1 MRASRGMGVIR
12 KGVSKKLP
20 SAKTPS
26 IKPPKP
32 KKTVVKRD
40 GPSPVG
46 LFSGGGSCGAKR

>member
-1 MRASRGMGVIR
+1 MGVIR

-20 SAKTPS
+20 SAKPPS

-32 KKTVVKRD
+32 KKKTMVKRD

>member
-1 MRASRGMGVIR
+1 MGVIR